1 MISSWGS
8 VGIEMSDTKRRAA
21 ICTMGCKVNTYESQG
36 MTELLEKAGYEI
48 VPFSEPADV
57 YIINTCTVTQIA
69 ARKSRQMIHRAR
81 HLSPEAVVIAAGCYV
96 DRDDSLIQEIYAQED
111 EGKSLTLGDGIY
123 EVKRIF
129 SDGIMEPVR
138 TCHAIDDPFEV
149 MDPEE
154 VYDTIFNAEAQDF
167 EDNFF
172 EEVYDSDFDDEEKD
186 LNR

>member
-1 MISSWGS
+1 MRRYT
-8 VGIEMSDTKRRAA
+8 IE
-21 ICTMGCKVNTYESQG
+21 Y
-36 MTELLEKAGYEI
+36 
-48 VPFSEPADV
+48 
-57 YIINTCTVTQIA
+57 TVTDTRQKY
-69 ARKSRQMIHRAR
+69 RVSGSRESSDH
-81 HLSPEAVVIAAGCYV
+81 
-96 DRDDSLIQEIYAQED
+96 DSLIQEIYAQED